1 MEMPVAY
8 KVFVRVLNDIS
19 VKAGL
24 IREQLKSLQS
34 RAPAQKSKR
43 IGDRLLWALEERTL
57 RSRLRELEKEAAKM
71 SAKADRLLLE
81 MSRREEKRL
90 GFGKTQTGHMS
101 IAGSPQVLNPR

>member
-43 IGDRLLWALEERTL
+43 IGDR
-57 RSRLRELEKEAAKM
+57 LEKEAAKM